1 MSWVVTAARNARL
14 SLHAQKAGRSRH
26 DPGIRLCLAGPT
38 PGLLMDDRSVTQWL
52 HRARDGEAEALGRA
66 YAAAYEDLKQTA
78 HAQLRRGGSGLDTTS
93 LVNET
98 YLKLARSD
106 GFQPEDRKALMA
118 LSAHAM
124 RQVLVD
130 QARRQQADKRGG
142 GAAVVTLHTGLADT
156 APTLDVLELNDLL
169 SALALADARA
179 AEGVE
184 LRCFG
189 GYSEAEIAEIQGVTD
204 RTVQRDWRRARAFL
218 MAQLGSA

>member
-1 MSWVVTAARNARL
+1 MA
-14 SLHAQKAGRSRH
+14 
-26 DPGIRLCLAGPT
+26 DP
-38 PGLLMDDRSVTQWL
+38 SVTQWL
-52 HRARDGEAEALGRA
+52 HRAREGNAEALGHA
-66 YAAAYEDLKQTA
+66 YAAAYDDLKQTA

-142 GAAVVTLHTGLADT
+142 GADAVTLHTGLADNVP
-156 APTLDVLELNDLL
+156 ALDVLELNDLL
-169 SALALADARA
+169 SALAQADPRA

-189 GYSEAEIAEIQGVTD
+189 GYTEPEIAEIQGITV

-218 MAQLGSA
+218 MAQLGTA

>member
-1 MSWVVTAARNARL
+1 MRVSPFMRERAANPDMRPDMTLGITR
-14 SLHAQKAGRSRH
+14 
-26 DPGIRLCLAGPT
+26 DPAMLGQSQIDFDMTDP
-38 PGLLMDDRSVTQWL
+38 SVTHWL
-52 HRARDGEAEALGRA
+52 HRAREGEAEALGRA
-66 YAAAYEDLKQTA
+66 YAAAYDDLKQTA
-78 HAQLRRGGSGLDTTS
+78 HAQLRRGGNGLDTTS

-130 QARRQQADKRGG
+130 QARKQQADKRGG
-142 GAAVVTLHTGLADT
+142 GAAAVTLHTGLAEST
-156 APTLDVLELNDLL
+156 SALDVLELHELL
-169 SALALADARA
+169 NALAQADARA

-189 GYSEAEIAEIQGVTD
+189 GYTESEIADIQGITV

-218 MAQLGSA
+218 MAQLGNA

>member
-1 MSWVVTAARNARL
+1 
-14 SLHAQKAGRSRH
+14 
-26 DPGIRLCLAGPT
+26 
-38 PGLLMDDRSVTQWL
+38 MDDPSVTQWL

-66 YAAAYEDLKQTA
+66 YAAAYQDLKQTA
-78 HAQLRRGGSGLDTTS
+78 HAQLRRGGNGLDTTS

-106 GFQPEDRKALMA
+106 GFQPQDRKALMA

-130 QARRQQADKRGG
+130 QARMQLADKRGG
-142 GAAVVTLHTGLADT
+142 GAAAVTLHTGLADVVP
-156 APTLDVLELNDLL
+156 AALDVLELHDLL
-169 SALALADARA
+169 SSLAHADARA

-189 GYSEAEIAEIQGVTD
+189 GYTEPEIADIQGVTE
-204 RTVQRDWRRARAFL
+204 RTVQRDWRKARAFL
-218 MAQLGSA
+218 MSQLTGHA

>member
-1 MSWVVTAARNARL
+1 MRVYPFMRKSAAN
-14 SLHAQKAGRSRH
+14 H
-26 DPGIRLCLAGPT
+26 DMRPDT
-38 PGLLMDDRSVTQWL
+38 PLGMTCDPAMLGQSQIDFDMTDPSVTQWL
-52 HRARDGEAEALGRA
+52 HRARDGEAEAVGHA
-66 YAAAYEDLKQTA
+66 YAAAYDDLKRAA
-78 HAQLRRGGSGLDTTS
+78 HAQLRRGGNGLDTTS

-130 QARRQQADKRGG
+130 QARKQQADKRGG
-142 GAAVVTLHTGLADT
+142 GAVAVTLHTGLAEST
-156 APTLDVLELNDLL
+156 SALDVLELHELL
-169 SALALADARA
+169 NTLAQADARA

-189 GYSEAEIAEIQGVTD
+189 GYTEPEIAGIQGITV
-204 RTVQRDWRRARAFL
+204 RTVQRDWRRALAFL
-218 MAQLGSA
+218 MAQLGHA

>member
-1 MSWVVTAARNARL
+1 ML
-14 SLHAQKAGRSRH
+14 GRPSGDSDMN
-26 DPGIRLCLAGPT
+26 DP
-38 PGLLMDDRSVTQWL
+38 SVTQWL
-52 HRARDGEAEALGRA
+52 HRAREGNAEALGHA
-66 YAAAYEDLKQTA
+66 YAAAYDDLKQTA

-130 QARRQQADKRGG
+130 QARKQRADKRGG
-142 GAAVVTLHTGLADT
+142 GEAAITLHTGLADT
-156 APTLDVLELNDLL
+156 APALDVLELNELL
-169 SALALADARA
+169 SSLAQADARA

-189 GYSEAEIAEIQGVTD
+189 GYTEPEIADIQGVTE
-204 RTVQRDWRRARAFL
+204 RTVQRDWRKARAFL
-218 MAQLGSA
+218 MSQLAGHA

>member
-1 MSWVVTAARNARL
+1 MRVYPFMRERPANHDMASNIPSA
-14 SLHAQKAGRSRH
+14 SR
-26 DPGIRLCLAGPT
+26 PLRLCLAGPNAGM
-38 PGLLMDDRSVTQWL
+38 PMADPSVTQWL

-66 YAAAYEDLKQTA
+66 YAAAYDDLKQTA
-78 HAQLRRGGSGLDTTS
+78 HAQLRRGGGGLDTTS

-142 GAAVVTLHTGLADT
+142 GADAVTLHTGLADNVP
-156 APTLDVLELNDLL
+156 ALDVLELNDLL
-169 SALALADARA
+169 SALAQADPRA

-189 GYSEAEIAEIQGVTD
+189 GYTEPEIADIQGITV

-218 MAQLGSA
+218 MAQLGTA

>member
-1 MSWVVTAARNARL
+1 MT
-14 SLHAQKAGRSRH
+14 
-26 DPGIRLCLAGPT
+26 DP
-38 PGLLMDDRSVTQWL
+38 SVTQWL
-52 HRARDGEAEALGRA
+52 HRAREGNAEAMGHA

-142 GAAVVTLHTGLADT
+142 GAAAVTLHTGLSAT
-156 APTLDVLELNDLL
+156 SSALDVLELHDLL
-169 SALALADARA
+169 TTLAQADVRA

-189 GYSEAEIAEIQGVTD
+189 GYTEPEIGEIQGITV
-204 RTVQRDWRRARAFL
+204 RTVQRDWRKARAFL
-218 MAQLGSA
+218 IAQLDASA

>member
-1 MSWVVTAARNARL
+1 MRVYPSMRRKPANPDMAPASAPL
-14 SLHAQKAGRSRH
+14 
-26 DPGIRLCLAGPT
+26 RLCLAGPT
-38 PGLLMDDRSVTQWL
+38 AGLLMDVPSVTQWL
-52 HRARDGEAEALGRA
+52 HRAREGNAEALGHA
-66 YAAAYEDLKQTA
+66 YAAAYDDLKQTA
-78 HAQLRRGGSGLDTTS
+78 HAQLRRGGGGLDTTS

-142 GAAVVTLHTGLADT
+142 GAAAVTLHTGLADV
-156 APTLDVLELNDLL
+156 APAALDVLELHDLL
-169 SALALADARA
+169 SSLAHADARA

-189 GYSEAEIAEIQGVTD
+189 GYTEPEIADIQGVTE
-204 RTVQRDWRRARAFL
+204 RTVQRDWRKARAFL
-218 MAQLGSA
+218 MSQLTGHA